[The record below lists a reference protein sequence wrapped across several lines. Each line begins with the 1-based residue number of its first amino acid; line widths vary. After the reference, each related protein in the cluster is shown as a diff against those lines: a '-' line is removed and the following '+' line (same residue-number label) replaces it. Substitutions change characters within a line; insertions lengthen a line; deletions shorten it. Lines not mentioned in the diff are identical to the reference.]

1 MHYTQYNVVSMY
13 LRAAV
18 YVGVLRLSSVM
29 NSLKFSVENVLL
41 VDVCFHHEVPVIS
54 QPQQKNAF
62 QVVGFQNKSPLGS
75 TTTLWCKWS
84 LCVVLSILATSLQAR
99 GRTQAPWGGNEKA
112 TRRDDETPAGRLQG
126 ELHWCGMNIP
136 TFPLHLEM
144 DIRFFFFSSLAQG
157 FQWMLNV
164 LVEGLYIPVQCILQ
178 PVIDSCLS

>member
-18 YVGVLRLSSVM
+18 YVGVLRMSSIM

-75 TTTLWCKWS
+75 TTTL
-84 LCVVLSILATSLQAR
+84 
-99 GRTQAPWGGNEKA
+99 
-112 TRRDDETPAGRLQG
+112 
-126 ELHWCGMNIP
+126 
-136 TFPLHLEM
+136 
-144 DIRFFFFSSLAQG
+144 
-157 FQWMLNV
+157 
-164 LVEGLYIPVQCILQ
+164 
-178 PVIDSCLS
+178 